1 MQFTTVRSKEKD
13 YDIYLKSEK
22 LVHSQQ
28 EHEKNVSQLFGSGKN
43 WFLAICYLQIRREKK
58 VDPAKTKKCSSLLQ
72 GKRLFG
78 EQKKVDPC
86 YFGDQKMQFTTVR
99 SKEKDYDIY
108 LKSEKLVH
116 SQQEHEKNVS
126 QLFGS
131 GKNWFLAISSL
142 TNTVAAISR
151 RETIGSL
158 LFGYQKMQ
166 FTTVRSKEKDYDIYL
181 KSEKLVHSQ
190 QEHEK
195 YVSQLFESGKK
206 EFQAISSLQ
215 NTVAVIWR
223 QKKVDPCYLLF
234 VRSKEKEQ
242 DILKSEKL
250 VYRQQDHEKNVSQ
263 LFGSGKNSAISSLTN
278 TVTAIWR
285 EKKVDPCY
293 FQTKKC
299 SSQLLG
305 ARKKIMTSI

>member
-22 LVHSQQ
+22 LVHSSRST
-28 EHEKNVSQLFGSGKN
+28 KKMFLFQLFGSGKN
-43 WFLAICYLQIRREKK
+43 WCYFEKTGSQLFSQSLSLKHCCSYLEREK
-58 VDPAKTKKCSSLLQ
+58 SGSLL
-72 GKRLFG
+72 
-78 EQKKVDPC
+78 
-86 YFGDQKMQFTTVR
+86 FGDQKMQFTTVR

-142 TNTVAAISR
+142 TNTVAAI
-151 RETIGSL
+151 
-158 LFGYQKMQ
+158 
-166 FTTVRSKEKDYDIYL
+166 
-181 KSEKLVHSQ
+181 
-190 QEHEK
+190 
-195 YVSQLFESGKK
+195 
-206 EFQAISSLQ
+206 
-215 NTVAVIWR
+215 
-223 QKKVDPCYLLF
+223 
-234 VRSKEKEQ
+234 
-242 DILKSEKL
+242 
-250 VYRQQDHEKNVSQ
+250 
-263 LFGSGKNSAISSLTN
+263 
-278 TVTAIWR
+278 WR

-293 FQTKKC
+293 LETKKC